1 MLGMGRSGDEDGGS
15 MDLGWSLILM
25 PASVSV
31 TLTLSEV
38 VDLVAE
44 HLKLAV
50 EAMSI
55 ITLTQNLTNP

>member
-1 MLGMGRSGDEDGGS
+1 
-15 MDLGWSLILM
+15 M